1 MARKELTTIKKRKKM
16 KLRISIAILTALSF
30 SGCTSPSSLL
40 STPQTK
46 KAPER
51 YKNYEHAPDY
61 KKEAFGKAQ
70 HAVGLSTKNDPKYK
84 SFRPILT
91 DEETRKWFSNN
102 MYLLWDR
109 QITRNQYIAQSTS
122 RFPAYKYEFT
132 FIANHF

>member
-1 MARKELTTIKKRKKM
+1 M
-16 KLRISIAILTALSF
+16 KLRISIVILTALSF
-30 SGCTSPSSLL
+30 SGCTSPSNLL
-40 STPQTK
+40 SSPQTK
-46 KAPER
+46 TAPKA
-51 YKNYEHAPDY
+51 YNNYDNASEY

-70 HAVGLSTKNDPKYK
+70 RAVGLSTKNDPNYK

-109 QITRNQYIAQSTS
+109 QITKSQYIAQSTS

>member
-1 MARKELTTIKKRKKM
+1 M
-16 KLRISIAILTALSF
+16 KLRISILLLTALSF
-30 SGCTSPSSLL
+30 SGCTNSVNMLSS
-40 STPQTK
+40 PQTK
-46 KAPER
+46 KAPKV
-51 YKNYEHAPDY
+51 YKNYDTASDY
-61 KKEAFGKAQ
+61 KKESFGKAQ
-70 HAVGLSTKNDPKYK
+70 RAVGLSTKNDPEYK

-109 QITRNQYIAQSTS
+109 QITKGQYIAQSTS